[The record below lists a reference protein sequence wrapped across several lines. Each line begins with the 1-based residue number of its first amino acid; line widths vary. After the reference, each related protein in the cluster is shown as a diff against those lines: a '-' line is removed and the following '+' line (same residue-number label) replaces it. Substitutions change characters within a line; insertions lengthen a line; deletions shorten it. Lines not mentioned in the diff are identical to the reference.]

1 MRIYRAAIFIV
12 LSAVLAGCEAVALTA
27 LGVGASTGV
36 SHTMNGITYR
46 TFTLSVPKVRVASLS
61 ALKKMGIKVESS
73 ARMENGNGEV
83 IKAKTKDRQIE
94 IELEAISPNTTRM
107 RTVVKSDGLLYDSAT
122 ATEIIVQTER
132 VLGNV

>member
-1 MRIYRAAIFIV
+1 MLIP
-12 LSAVLAGCEAVALTA
+12 LALALNGCEAVALTA

-46 TFTLSVPKVRVASLS
+46 TFTLPVTKVRVASLS
-61 ALKKMGIKVESS
+61 ALKRMGIEVES
-73 ARMENGNGEV
+73 AGRMEDGNGEV
-83 IKAKTKDRQIE
+83 IKGKTADRKIE
-94 IELEAISPNTTRM
+94 IELEVISANTTRM

-122 ATEIIVQTER
+122 ATEIIAQTER